1 MRFFKVID
9 YGVYRIYHEE
19 AGKRPEEMLPLEP
32 DYEGCG
38 MTKLVLSIG

>member
-19 AGKRPEEMLPLEP
+19 AGKGQKKYYLWNQTMKVVE
-32 DYEGCG
+32 
-38 MTKLVLSIG
+38 